1 MVVFELIVV
10 ALLIVFNGL
19 LSMSEM
25 AIVSSRRALLKAMA
39 DRGDRG
45 AQQALTLSED
55 PGRFLSTVQIGITLV
70 GVLAG
75 AFSGATLAEK
85 LAGPLR
91 DLGIG
96 ARVAEN
102 LAFVLVVAAITY
114 LSLICGELVPKQAA
128 LRAPERIAAAVSR
141 PLGALARVATPLV
154 VLLDLSTRF
163 VLLLLGRASDES
175 RHVTEEE
182 IRVMVAEAES
192 HGVVN
197 SGERRMISNVMR
209 LGDLSV
215 QAIMTPRMEMEWV
228 DITADDATILDAV
241 RKSPRSRLVAC
252 EENTDN
258 VVGVLVTRDVLQDR
272 LDGGKGSLR
281 ALVRE
286 PVLLPA
292 TLSVLETFD
301 RLHAAQDQFGLVIDE
316 YGHVEGIVSLADA
329 VRAIR
334 GQSAADAQEQKEIV
348 ARDDGSFLIDGS
360 LAVEALEE
368 TLGLHLAED
377 REYHTVAGL
386 LLHKMRR
393 VPNVGQHVVVDGWRL
408 EVVDMDGRRVDKVLA
423 ARTG

>member
-1 MVVFELIVV
+1 MIAFELIVV
-10 ALLIVFNGL
+10 ALLVVLNGV

-25 AIVSSRRALLKAMA
+25 AIVSSRRGLLKAMS

-45 AQQALTLSED
+45 AHQALSLADD

-75 AFSGATLAEK
+75 AVSGATLADK
-85 LAGPLR
+85 FAVVLR
-91 DLGIG
+91 DIGLGP
-96 ARVAEN
+96 RVSDN
-102 LAFVLVVAAITY
+102 VSFFLVVAAITY
-114 LSLICGELVPKQAA
+114 LSLICGELVPKQLA
-128 LRAPERIAAAVSR
+128 LRAPERIATAVAR
-141 PLGALARVATPLV
+141 PLAGLARIATPLV
-154 VLLDLSTRF
+154 VLLDVSTRF
-163 VLLLLGRASDES
+163 VLLLFGRAADDS

-182 IRVMVAEAES
+182 IRVMIAEAES

-228 DITADDATILDAV
+228 DITAGDAAVLDAL
-241 RKSPRSRLVAC
+241 RNSPRSRLVVC

-258 VVGVLVTRDVLQDR
+258 VVGILVTRQVLQDR
-272 LDGGKGSLR
+272 LDGGTGPLR
-281 ALVRE
+281 KLVHE
-286 PVLLPA
+286 PVLLPE

-301 RLHAAQDQFGLVIDE
+301 RLHAAQDHLGLVIDE
-316 YGHVEGIVSLADA
+316 YGHVEGIVTMSDA

-334 GQSAADAQEQKEIV
+334 GLPAAEAHEKEEIV

-368 TLGLHLAED
+368 TLGLRLED
-377 REYHTVAGL
+377 EREYHTVAGL
-386 LLHKMRR
+386 LLHEMRR
-393 VPNVGQHVVVDGWRL
+393 VPTVGQWVVVGGWRL
-408 EVVDMDGRRVDKVLA
+408 EVVDMDGRRVDKILA
-423 ARTG
+423 ARTP